1 MPCAG
6 RSSSVK
12 SFVCRDDVVTCS
24 HSIRSGRRENR
35 SVEAGFHQRRRRSR
49 TQERRVLRSSENQ
62 TTIVLMIPS
71 FQLSEDR
78 IVGVAS
84 KKRKNKPIPTPENKP
99 ACVIG
104 LFFRFC
110 LGLRQSC
117 FPWIVSNGIISAIG
131 ENGNLLILTTPILW
145 SLRHR
150 CLAFT
155 WSYGVIT
162 TWNSS
167 LVKTSL
173 HVFHFQEQRNVLRH
187 ENRAELRSAS

>member
-1 MPCAG
+1 MACAG

-24 HSIRSGRRENR
+24 HSIRSGRHENR

-49 TQERRVLRSSENQ
+49 TQKRRVLRSSENQ

-71 FQLSEDR
+71 FQLSDDR
-78 IVGVAS
+78 IVGIAS
-84 KKRKNKPIPTPENKP
+84 KKRKNKLIPMPKNKH
-99 ACVIG
+99 CMIG

-117 FPWIVSNGIISAIG
+117 LPWIVSHGIISAIG

-145 SLRHR
+145 NLRHR
-150 CLAFT
+150 CLVFT

-173 HVFHFQEQRNVLRH
+173 
-187 ENRAELRSAS
+187 